1 MHVTLPTAG
10 GCCSRISSSGRSSRM
25 KSSKLL
31 IAVSL
36 VLGIVG
42 WRSPAQAEIPPAP
55 NITIGVILPL
65 SGSAANFGSI
75 AQRGIELAL
84 NDLSSEDRAR
94 TRVIYEDDG
103 MVNTRSATAARK
115 LLSID
120 KVDALI
126 TWSSGTAL
134 TVASIVEGARVPQIG
149 IASDPAVV
157 RNKKFSFTYWPLPE
171 DEAFA
176 LYEYLVRSGKKR
188 LAVLTLVHN
197 GALALRDAFTNLAE
211 KEGALK
217 IVASEEVAGDTVDFR
232 AVFTRIKAKGELDAF
247 IPILFPGQ
255 LSVSVK
261 QARDVGI
268 TASLVG
274 FETFEDKD
282 EFKAS
287 GGLLAGAVYA
297 TGADPEPAFI
307 EKYRA
312 VYPGI
317 SYYTANQT
325 YDAIKLLVAA
335 TRNAKDGATITEFLR
350 TLKDYPSASGLA
362 TATGDNRFRLPTT
375 LKRIDGEGNPQVMR
389 K

>member
-1 MHVTLPTAG
+1 MCELW
-10 GCCSRISSSGRSSRM
+10 IS
-25 KSSKLL
+25 
-31 IAVSL
+31 VSL
-36 VLGIVG
+36 GLGIAG
-42 WRSPAQAEIPPAP
+42 WIFPGQAETPPSP
-55 NITIGVILPL
+55 GIKIGVIVPL
-65 SGSAANFGSI
+65 SGAAANFGAI
-75 AQRGIELAL
+75 AQRGVDLAVQ
-84 NDLSSEDRAR
+84 DLSPEDRAR

-120 KVDALI
+120 KVDALV

-134 TVASIVEGARVPQIG
+134 TVAGIVEGARVPQIG

-171 DEAFA
+171 DEART
-176 LYEYLVRSGKKR
+176 LYDYLVQSGKNR

-197 GALALRDAFTNLAE
+197 GALALRDAFTSLVE
-211 KEGALK
+211 QEGKLK
-217 IVASEEVAGDTVDFR
+217 IVASEEVAGDIMDFR
-232 AVFTRIKAKGELDAF
+232 GVLTRVKAKGEVDGF

-255 LSVSVK
+255 LSVAVK
-261 QARDVGI
+261 QARDSGI

-287 GGLLAGAVYA
+287 GGILAGAVYA

-312 VYPGI
+312 VYPEM
-317 SYYTANQT
+317 SHYTANQT

-335 TRNAKDGATITEFLR
+335 TRKAKDGATITEFLR
-350 TLKDYPSASGLA
+350 TLKEYPSASGPV
-362 TATGDNRFRLPTT
+362 TSTGDNRFRLPTT
-375 LKRIDGEGNPQVMR
+375 LKRIDGEGNPQLLR
-389 K
+389 R

>member
-1 MHVTLPTAG
+1 
-10 GCCSRISSSGRSSRM
+10 M
-25 KSSKLL
+25 KSHGLFF
-31 IAVSL
+31 AVSM
-36 VLGIVG
+36 VFGVVG
-42 WRSPAQAEIPPAP
+42 WASPVQAETTPSP

-84 NDLSSEDRAR
+84 NDLSPQDRSR

-103 MVNTRSATAARK
+103 MVNSRSATAARK

-120 KVDALI
+120 KVDAVI

-134 TVASIVEGARVPQIG
+134 TVASIAEGARVPQIG

-171 DEAFA
+171 DEALE
-176 LYEYLVRSGKKR
+176 LYDYLKRSGKNR

-197 GALALRDAFTNLAE
+197 GALALRDAFTNLVE
-211 KEGALK
+211 QEGKLK

-232 AVFTRIKAKGELDAF
+232 GVLTRIKAKGDVDGF

-255 LSVSVK
+255 LSASIK
-261 QARDVGI
+261 QARDAGI

-282 EFKAS
+282 EFKVS

-307 EKYRA
+307 SKYRA
-312 VYPGI
+312 AYPGM

-325 YDAIKLLVAA
+325 YDAIQLLVAA

-350 TLKDYPSASGLA
+350 TLKDYPSASGPA
-362 TATGDNRFRLPTT
+362 TSTGDNRFRLPTT
-375 LKRIDGEGNPQVMR
+375 LKRIDANGNPEILR
-389 K
+389 

>member
-1 MHVTLPTAG
+1 
-10 GCCSRISSSGRSSRM
+10 M
-25 KSSKLL
+25 KSSELL

-36 VLGIVG
+36 AFGIVG
-42 WRSPAQAEIPPAP
+42 WADPVQAETPPSPA
-55 NITIGVILPL
+55 ITIGVILPL
-65 SGSAANFGSI
+65 SGSAANFGAI
-75 AQRGIELAL
+75 AQRGVELAL
-84 NDLSSEDRAR
+84 QDLAPEDRAR

-120 KVDALI
+120 KVDALV

-134 TVASIVEGARVPQIG
+134 TVAGIVEGARVPQIG

-157 RNKKFSFTYWPLPE
+157 RNKRFSFTYWPLPE
-171 DEAFA
+171 DEART
-176 LYEYLVRSGKKR
+176 LYDYLVHSGKTR
-188 LAVLTLVHN
+188 FAILTRVHN
-197 GALALRDAFTNLAE
+197 GALALRDAFTNLVE
-211 KEGALK
+211 HESKLK
-217 IVASEEVAGDTVDFR
+217 IVASEEVGGDTMDFR
-232 AVFTRIKAKGELDAF
+232 GVLTRMKAKGEVDGF

-261 QARDVGI
+261 QARDAGI

-287 GGLLAGAVYA
+287 GGLLAGAVYS

-312 VYPGI
+312 VYPGM

-325 YDAIKLLVAA
+325 FDAIKLLVAA

-350 TLKDYPSASGLA
+350 TLKDYPSASGPA
-362 TATGDNRFRLPTT
+362 TSTGDNRFRLPTT
-375 LKRIDGEGNPQVMR
+375 LKRIDGDGSPQLLR
-389 K
+389 